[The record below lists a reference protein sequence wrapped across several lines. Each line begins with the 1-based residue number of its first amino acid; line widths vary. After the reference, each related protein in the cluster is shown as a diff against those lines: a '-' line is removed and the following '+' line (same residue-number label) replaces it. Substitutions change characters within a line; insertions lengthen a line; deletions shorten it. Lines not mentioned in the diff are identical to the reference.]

1 MNPLPKSAFRNVFH
15 KVRGFLNHWYDI
27 YIYIYI
33 YIYIFIYIYIYIY
46 VFIHS
51 IYIFIYY
58 IYIFIYKII
67 KTIPI
72 KLVKYY

>member
-1 MNPLPKSAFRNVFH
+1 MNPLPKSAFRNVFD
-15 KVRGFLNHWYDI
+15 KVRGFLNHWYGI

-33 YIYIFIYIYIYIY
+33 I
-46 VFIHS
+46 
-51 IYIFIYY
+51 Y

>member
-33 YIYIFIYIYIYIY
+33 YIFIYIYIY
-46 VFIHS
+46 VFIR
-51 IYIFIYY
+51 
-58 IYIFIYKII
+58 KICF
-67 KTIPI
+67 KSEERT
-72 KLVKYY
+72 VKKGRF